1 MNTKS
6 LLTVAFVF
14 ALTAC
19 GGGGG
24 GGGGSSANME
34 MPETMVVSKEMPS
47 MVELEMPM
55 DRFAADPMFENF
67 IFPEGAIHESGARLT
82 YDGDIVNGKYYADRG
97 DRGNFQKLT
106 GDVHIDLC
114 ASVARGCRSD
124 HEMLLQFMN
133 LRRDGV
139 ELAFVVR
146 GADRVFD
153 FRNWPDMNV
162 NADGTFSHRGDF
174 GDDMIR
180 GRFTGQH
187 GESAEGEFFFNRHG
201 HSGNRL
207 EGEFT
212 AKQNPF

>member
-1 MNTKS
+1 MNIKS

-24 GGGGSSANME
+24 GSSAKME
-34 MPETMVVSKEMPS
+34 MPENMVVSKEMPS

-82 YDGDIVNGKYYADRG
+82 YDGDIVNGKYYGNRG
-97 DRGNFQKLT
+97 DLGDFQKLT

-114 ASVARGCRSD
+114 ASVARGCDSD
-124 HEMLLQFMN
+124 HEMLLQFTN
-133 LRRDGV
+133 LHRDGV
-139 ELAFVVR
+139 ELTFVGTDNVER
-146 GADRVFD
+146 TAGTL
-153 FRNWPDMNV
+153 NWPYMNV
-162 NADGTFSHRGDF
+162 NADGTFSHDDVF
-174 GDDMIR
+174 GDEMVR

-187 GESAEGEFFFNRHG
+187 GESAEGEFFYNRFRDIR
-201 HSGNRL
+201 NRL

-212 AKQNPF
+212 AEQNSF